1 MPIGLVSGYPRA
13 ETSLIRRDTAYTCD
27 FARCSGQRVRVRSAR
42 RPTGVE
48 RSALLQQSDCC
59 ALCACSVLF
68 LSSDRSRHPPRLCS
82 VPRLEGIS
90 FSPLQL

>member
-48 RSALLQQSDCC
+48 RSALLCS
-59 ALCACSVLF
+59 LCLFCSVLEF
-68 LSSDRSRHPPRLCS
+68 GPVPTSPTPLLCA
-82 VPRLEGIS
+82 
-90 FSPLQL
+90 SPGGYQL